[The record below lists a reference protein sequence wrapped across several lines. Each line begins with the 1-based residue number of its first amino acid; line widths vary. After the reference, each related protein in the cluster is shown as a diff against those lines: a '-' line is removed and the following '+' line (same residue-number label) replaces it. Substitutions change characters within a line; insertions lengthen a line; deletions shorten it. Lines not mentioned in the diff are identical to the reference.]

1 MNPHDVYCTYCIQ
14 CNVYFNCTAG
24 EPAIESFFF
33 NSRDNKLLNGAHG
46 EDGKVVRRHIFN
58 RIGAIRFLGRA
69 RSKIFGN

>member
-1 MNPHDVYCTYCIQ
+1 MMCIVHIVY
-14 CNVYFNCTAG
+14 NVMY
-24 EPAIESFFF
+24 ILIVQQESPRLKVFFF